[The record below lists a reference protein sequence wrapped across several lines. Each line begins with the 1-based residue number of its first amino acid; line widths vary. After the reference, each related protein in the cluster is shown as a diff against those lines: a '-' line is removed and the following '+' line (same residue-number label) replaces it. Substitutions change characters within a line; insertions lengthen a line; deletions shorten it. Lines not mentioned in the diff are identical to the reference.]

1 MTIEE
6 AEALRIRWNGGKC
19 SHPDVEKEYSCGAST
34 GDYVCKTCGEAGW
47 GRNWPEQEKKGAT
60 EMNVSNL
67 TEKTFA
73 DLIRDL
79 DDSHSNR
86 IVVTNDGNIECIDDT
101 NGFDKKKYKFWL
113 EAFDPCND
121 YVGKNAANDASH
133 VKRHVE
139 MIRDNWN
146 KKNHGLRDY

>member
-1 MTIEE
+1 
-6 AEALRIRWNGGKC
+6 
-19 SHPDVEKEYSCGAST
+19 
-34 GDYVCKTCGEAGW
+34 
-47 GRNWPEQEKKGAT
+47 
-60 EMNVSNL
+60 MNVSNL

-101 NGFDKKKYKFWL
+101 NGFNKKKYKFWL
-113 EAFDPCND
+113 EAFDPYNG
-121 YVGKNAANDASH
+121 YVGENAANDASH